1 MKAPC
6 LCKVYI
12 WDGKGSNFKGYF
24 FQNKWALS
32 CLYVAL
38 NNDII
43 PTVLQLLGAS
53 LYLHQWFLRLHKCP
67 SLPPSN
73 TRTLETLKQ
82 SPFRFF
88 IFFGQLSVLT
98 ESEHVFVDIG
108 TSSEPAN
115 TIRFYW
121 ESVAATCL
129 LRSNQLERRH
139 PANMERVTLTHSDKL
154 WVKCMSGLWGR
165 PRKVLHESQMN
176 KLGPCSELAHVEC
189 FLPTL
194 RKTYGIHGYIFS
206 WFMGWNCLS

>member
-1 MKAPC
+1 MTSSQLSYSCWVQASTCINGSSDCTSVHPC
-6 LCKVYI
+6 PHLTPPPWKHL
-12 WDGKGSNFKGYF
+12 NR
-24 FQNKWALS
+24 ALS
-32 CLYVAL
+32 V
-38 NNDII
+38 
-43 PTVLQLLGAS
+43 S
-53 LYLHQWFLRLHKCP
+53 LF
-67 SLPPSN
+67 SLVN
-73 TRTLETLKQ
+73 LV
-82 SPFRFF
+82 FF
-88 IFFGQLSVLT
+88 T

-165 PRKVLHESQMN
+165 PREVLHESHMN
-176 KLGPCSELAHVEC
+176 KLWPCREWAHGEC

-206 WFMGWNCLS
+206 WFIGWNCLS